1 MKRHLLLFPLIVAL
15 GGLTHAD
22 DAAKPAMNDM
32 DKMDMKSMSPKGDM
46 KPGGDMHDMKAM
58 HEKCMGD
65 GKSMDDMKG
74 MHNHCMQGMDSMK
87 PADKAKKATKK
98 PKHRKGSTAKPEAA
112 PEHDHNHGAAPDSNP
127 RS

>member
-22 DAAKPAMNDM
+22 DAAKPAMKGM
-32 DKMDMKSMSPKGDM
+32 DKMDMKSMTPKDDM

-65 GKSMDDMKG
+65 SKGMDDMKG
-74 MHNHCMQGMDSMK
+74 MHDHCMQGMDNMK
-87 PADKAKKATKK
+87 PADTSKATKTNK
-98 PKHRKGSTAKPEAA
+98 PKHRKGGKAMPEAS
-112 PEHDHNHGAAPDSNP
+112 PEHDHNHDSAPGQ
-127 RS
+127 